1 MIGFPI
7 FRFLSFPISF
17 LFPGYKS
24 FRAVISKDDGD
35 DTRWLIY
42 WVICGAIFF
51 LEAALGFVI
60 QYVPFY
66 YEIKCAFLLV
76 LQWDSAK
83 LANQLYQTYIGPF
96 LDKAE
101 PKIDEFIE
109 SYSQQAVMLERR
121 AKEEAA
127 KQMLKAALK
136 SE

>member
-24 FRAVISKDDGD
+24 FRAVISNESGD

-51 LEAALGFVI
+51 LEAALGFII

-66 YEIKCAFLLV
+66 YEIKCAFLLL

-83 LANQLYQTYIGPF
+83 LADQLYQTYIGPF
-96 LDKAE
+96 MDKAE

-109 SYSQQAVMLERR
+109 SYSQQAVMLERK
-121 AKEEAA
+121 AKEEAT
-127 KQMLKAALK
+127 KQLLMAAIK